1 MASLGLLVL
10 RRAGL
15 TGGALLTLGIVGSAI
30 AGCHAVV
37 SRGGESEP
45 PNFGTV
51 NPAFFRGAQPREADL
66 ETLRQLGVR
75 TVINLRETA
84 DIWPGEESK
93 VRALGM
99 DYVAVP
105 MRGLGAPTD
114 AQVAQVLNL
123 IENGPAPVFVHCEHG
138 SDRTGTIVACFRIKT
153 DGWSAE
159 RALAE
164 AKTYGLSVFQIGMRR
179 YVGNYVPPA
188 GR

>member
-1 MASLGLLVL
+1 MPPLGLLVL
-10 RRAGL
+10 RRGVVI
-15 TGGALLTLGIVGSAI
+15 GGALLILGFAGLTV
-30 AGCHAVV
+30 AGCRAVAG
-37 SRGGESEP
+37 RGGESGP
-45 PNFGTV
+45 PNFGAVT
-51 NPAFFRGAQPREADL
+51 PAFFRGAQPRAADL
-66 ETLRQLGVR
+66 EMLRRLGVR

-84 DIWPGEESK
+84 DIWPGEESE

-105 MRGLGAPTD
+105 LQGLGAPTD